1 MPPPERTVPVT
12 LIEIAERLK
21 DKYDAAHYA
30 CDMKQ
35 DVECR
40 AEEYGDGN
48 AGEHEDHRA
57 VEIAIAEAKAPGY
70 DTVHVKG
77 GRAWGATRAIDVV
90 DFDVE
95 GSDPDDLCS
104 DEDCSEEED
113 HYHYSEG

>member
-1 MPPPERTVPVT
+1 VTVT

-35 DVECR
+35 DTDCG

-48 AGEHEDHRA
+48 AGEHEDYRA

-77 GRAWGATRAIDVV
+77 GRAWGATRAMDIV

-104 DEDCSEEED
+104 EADCSEEED
-113 HYHYSEG
+113 HYHYCEG

>member
-1 MPPPERTVPVT
+1 MT
-12 LIEIAERLK
+12 LIEIAERLI
-21 DKYDAAHYA
+21 DKYNEAHHA

-35 DVECR
+35 NVECG

-48 AGEHEDHRA
+48 ADEHASYRQ

-77 GRAWGATRAIDVV
+77 GRAWGATRAMDIV

-104 DEDCSEEED
+104 DEDCGEEED
-113 HYHYSEG
+113 HTHYCEG